1 MNVAMM
7 DVRVMRVA
15 MGDGWMNVGVDV
27 WLRAIPCERMFVPV
41 MFVMS
46 MGMDMIE
53 SIVTMRMCMVLGYV
67 QPDADAHQGGRR
79 RQ

>member
-7 DVRVMRVA
+7 DVRVMRVT

-27 WLRAIPCERMFVPV
+27 RLRAVPCERMLVPV
-41 MFVMS
+41 MFVMC

-53 SIVTMRMCMVLGYV
+53 SLVTMLVYMVLGYV
-67 QPDADAHQGGRR
+67 
-79 RQ
+79 